1 MAVAFKK
8 VPLLLDLSWIQ
19 KVKVMKNVSKFT
31 VGLVLIFA
39 PFLVLESAYADDDRD
54 ATPEEEAQ
62 VMEVLQQ
69 NDCTAVDNVD
79 YVEGVGF
86 KADDVQ
92 CNDGKEY
99 DVFLDDEFNI
109 TSREEDFD

>member
-1 MAVAFKK
+1 
-8 VPLLLDLSWIQ
+8 
-19 KVKVMKNVSKFT
+19 MKNISKFA

-39 PFLVLESAYADDDRD
+39 PFLILEAAYADDDRD

-62 VMEVLQQ
+62 VMKVLQQ
-69 NDCTAVDNVD
+69 NDCEAVGDVD

-99 DVFLDDEFNI
+99 DVFLDDDFNI
-109 TSREEDFD
+109 TSRQEDLD